1 MLMPHM
7 FERITSS
14 FRGNVVII
22 VLLTFVALASRIPLM
37 SISLGEV
44 DAGNF
49 CNALLHG
56 FDINEFRPH
65 APGYPIYV
73 FLTWVVNK
81 ILSDCIVSQTLVS
94 SFLGSLVII
103 PFYLLVKDMTGS
115 MAAIFTSLLLIAN
128 PLHWSFSEAALS
140 DVPST
145 FFVVLAGYLAYRGR
159 RSDWSFFA
167 SCAMMCVAIGVRPA
181 NVCLL
186 SLVAFPVIYRTVV
199 EHRFPMRTA
208 LVGAL
213 VFACVLSIWLVPSIH
228 LGSGGI
234 EAFWSALHKQW
245 VNAVTVGDVSRLESP
260 WLVSFF
266 YRTERFALG
275 YLLLYSWTAT
285 DAKTLGSLLYVTPW
299 IIGLLAFIWQF
310 SLKNPRHMFLGLW
323 LIAICYPIWSI
334 HFLPR
339 YGLPYMPAFL
349 IASLLGWQYV
359 FLRISIHRRR
369 FEVFSIF
376 ALASVLV
383 LYLVK
388 LQPPVNSFEVNPPQ
402 VQSYVGLIGCLSVL
416 LIIWLV
422 VRDRPT
428 DSLISIKHLT
438 SMGRRQTLTV
448 YLVCAALT
456 VFLIPYAILGY
467 KNASIAHRNMSPAH
481 QLVTDVSDTYLPKQ
495 TRICWDNQTH
505 SLFESMAP
513 QFVLQG
519 QRSSEE
525 LYSSYKSNRVL
536 IMTDRCRWL
545 EEMAETLDAR
555 YIGSYSGESP
565 IWAKAPLLQ
574 VYEIMPGQILPGQ

>member
-1 MLMPHM
+1 MMIPPM
-7 FERITSS
+7 FEKIRCNV
-14 FRGNVVII
+14 RGNVVII
-22 VLLTFVALASRIPLM
+22 VLLTLVAFASRMPLM

-56 FDINEFRPH
+56 FDIESFRPH
-65 APGYPIYV
+65 APGYPIYI
-73 FLTWVVNK
+73 FLTWVLNNM
-81 ILSDCIVSQTLVS
+81 LSDCLVSQTLVS

-115 MAAIFTSLLLIAN
+115 ITAIFGSLLLIVN

-159 RSDWSFFA
+159 HCDWSFFA
-167 SCAMMCVAIGVRPA
+167 SCAVLCVAIGVRPA
-181 NVCLL
+181 NVSLL
-186 SLVAFPVIYRTVV
+186 TLLAFPIISRTVV
-199 EHRFPMRTA
+199 EHRFPIRTT
-208 LVGAL
+208 LVGSL
-213 VFACVLSIWLVPSIH
+213 VFACVLSAWLIPSIY

-234 EAFWSALHKQW
+234 EAFGSALHKQW
-245 VNAVTVGDVSRLESP
+245 VNAVSVGDISRLETP
-260 WLVSFF
+260 WVVGLF

-285 DAKTLGSLLYVTPW
+285 DTKTLGSLLFVTPW
-299 IIGLLAFIWQF
+299 IIGFLAFIWQF
-310 SLKNPRHMFLGLW
+310 SLKNPRHLFLGLW

-359 FLRISIHRRR
+359 FVRMTAHRRR

-402 VQSYVGLIGCLSVL
+402 MAGYLGLLGCLSVI

-422 VRDRPT
+422 IRDRT
-428 DSLISIKHLT
+428 TELFLGKRHFSFMK
-438 SMGRRQTLTV
+438 RRERFQV
-448 YLVCAALT
+448 YLVYAALM
-456 VFLIPYAILGY
+456 VFLIPYAVLGY
-467 KNASIAHRNMSPAH
+467 KTASLGSRNMSPADE
-481 QLVTDVSDTYLPKQ
+481 LVAYVSETYSPGQ
-495 TRICWDNQTH
+495 TRVCWDNQTH
-505 SLFESMAP
+505 SLFEAMAP

-519 QRSSEE
+519 QRSADD
-525 LYSSYKSNRVL
+525 LYSSYSSNRIL

-545 EEMAETLDAR
+545 EEMDETLDVR
-555 YIGSYSGESP
+555 YIDSYSGESP

-574 VYEIMPGQILPGQ
+574 AYEILPGQ